1 MRHRD
6 QLVAGAL
13 TLAAIGLCLAIA
25 PVALLWVSPAVA
37 MLLFFAVGLT
47 DPALDYVERLQR
59 RFERRPR
66 RASSALL
73 PRLDLVLAALVR
85 LSVPSISAR
94 PPPAFGLLYR

>member
-1 MRHRD
+1 MRRRD

-73 PRLDLVLAALVR
+73 PWLVLVLAALVR
-85 LSVPSISAR
+85 LSVPRISAR